1 MATMML
7 PSLLQFA
14 SMDHQLM
21 ELYLPNGRM
30 LCVDVVASE
39 TRMRQGLKGCIS
51 IPENFGMLFVHSE
64 PGAYR
69 YTMEDVRIP
78 LDIIWMDQDK
88 RVVGIAFAMP
98 GLNFYQNAKP
108 ARFVLE
114 IGGGE
119 AQRLGLRIGDTL
131 QW

>member
-1 MATMML
+1 MKRIA
-7 PSLLQFA
+7 
-14 SMDHQLM
+14 
-21 ELYLPNGRM
+21 
-30 LCVDVVASE
+30 
-39 TRMRQGLKGCIS
+39 
-51 IPENFGMLFVHSE
+51 
-64 PGAYR
+64 PGTLEITAIA
-69 YTMEDVRIP
+69 VRIP